1 MDTIV
6 VGVDD
11 SPCAV
16 DAIRW
21 ALEEAELRG
30 ARVRAVHAWHLP
42 QLTPPGGRPPA
53 GLEVEAYRQE
63 AKRRLRTALQQAGV
77 DDRRLEVEPVV
88 AEAPPTEALLDAARD
103 AILLVLGARGRGT
116 FAGLVLG
123 HVSHQCTLLSP
134 CPVVVVPAEQPVA
147 EQPRR
152 GLREA
157 IHV

>member
-16 DAIRW
+16 GAIRW
-21 ALEEAELRG
+21 ALEEAELRH
-30 ARVRAVHAWHLP
+30 ARVRAVHAWHIP

-53 GLEVEAYRQE
+53 GLEVEAYRLE
-63 AKRRLRTALQQAGV
+63 AKRRLKTALREAGASERGV
-77 DDRRLEVEPVV
+77 EVEEVV

-134 CPVVVVPAEQPVA
+134 CPVVVVPAEQPIS
-147 EQPRR
+147 EGLRK
-152 GLREA
+152 GLREV
-157 IHV
+157 IHA